1 MPKEEK
7 KGDGGKKDSLSD
19 NPVIVEMG
27 KAIKGLGILLTQQQA
42 AQAKT
47 NESINSLVKSINDGK
62 LSGEPKKKEE
72 VDPDAINELENAQ
85 LIPLVLEEVGK
96 LIDSKMG
103 TVQSNLD
110 KTNQNINEREVESQ
124 YKVLLGTNPDLI
136 EWTSEMKDLSIK
148 TPGLSLKQLYTLARD
163 GNETKSAE
171 VDEKHKDKSDDKKV
185 SEGFLSLMPT
195 SGAIPAEGDEKL
207 TKREAGE
214 QAWEDTLQDFP
225 GLAQLGEG

>member
-1 MPKEEK
+1 MPEVKKKGEEK
-7 KGDGGKKDSLSD
+7 KDGLSD
-19 NPVIVEMG
+19 NPIIVEMG

-47 NESINSLVKSINDGK
+47 NESINSLVKSINEGK
-62 LSGEPKKKEE
+62 LSGTPKKKEE
-72 VDPDAINELENAQ
+72 VDPDAINELENSQ
-85 LIPLVLEEVGK
+85 LIPLVLSEVGK
-96 LIDSKMG
+96 LIDKKMG

-110 KTNQNINEREVESQ
+110 ETNQNINNREVEAQ
-124 YKVLLGTNPDLI
+124 YKTLLGTNPDLV
-136 EWTSEMKDLSIK
+136 EWTSEMKNLSIK

-163 GNETKSAE
+163 ENETKSAE
-171 VDEKHKDKSDDKKV
+171 VDEKHKDKSEEKKV
-185 SEGFLSLMPT
+185 PDGFIGLMPT

-225 GLAQLGEG
+225 ALAQLGEG